1 MHKVQSGFST
11 IELLVVVAIIAIL
24 SAVTIIGFS
33 APRRYGTDNQVMK
46 LVDAFQDARQKA
58 LVENSI
64 MRVEIDKTKKE
75 IRLIDENV
83 RGNASDDVVV
93 RKIPFETTDV
103 NIDTKPKNVSTT
115 KMPTASSPIP
125 EAAYKA
131 SVHPLSLNNQVMT
144 FRFQP
149 DGQVV
154 NAGTNAAGSGA
165 IVTGA
170 TVFVYDKT
178 DGAGYATIVRA
189 ATLIGFTGASNIV
202 KCQMDAQ
209 KNCTNWLK

>member
-1 MHKVQSGFST
+1 MNKIQSGFSV
-11 IELLVVVAIIAIL
+11 IELLVVMAVIAIL
-24 SAVTIIGFS
+24 SAITIIGFS
-33 APRRYGTDNQVMK
+33 TPRKYGPDNQVLKMI
-46 LVDAFQDARQKA
+46 DFFQDARQKA

-83 RGNASDDVVV
+83 KGNANDDVVV
-93 RKIPFETTDV
+93 RKIPFEAADV
-103 NIDTKPKNVSTT
+103 IIDARPKNVSTT

-131 SVHPLSLNNQVMT
+131 STHPLSLNNQVMT

-178 DGAGYATIVRA
+178 DAAGYAKIVRA

-209 KNCTNWLK
+209 KNCNTWAK

>member
-1 MHKVQSGFST
+1 MNKVQSGFST
-11 IELLVVVAIIAIL
+11 IELLVVIGIIAIL
-24 SAVTIIGFS
+24 SAITIIGFS
-33 APRRYGTDNQVMK
+33 TPRKYSPDNQVVK
-46 LVDAFQDARQKA
+46 LVDIFQDARQKS

-75 IRLIDENV
+75 IHLIDENV
-83 RGNASDDVVV
+83 KGNAADDLMV
-93 RKIPFETTDV
+93 RKVPFEATDV
-103 NIDTKPKNVSTT
+103 IIDARPKNVSAT

-125 EAAYKA
+125 EASY
-131 SVHPLSLNNQVMT
+131 STSIHPLSLNDQVMT

-178 DGAGYATIVRA
+178 DAAGYAKIVRA

-202 KCQMDAQ
+202 KCQMDSQ
-209 KNCTNWLK
+209 KACSTWIK